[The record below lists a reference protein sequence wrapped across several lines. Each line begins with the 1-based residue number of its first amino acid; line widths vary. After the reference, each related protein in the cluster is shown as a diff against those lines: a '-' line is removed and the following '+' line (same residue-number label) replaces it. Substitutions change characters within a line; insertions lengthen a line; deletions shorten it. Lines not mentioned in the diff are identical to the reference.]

1 MRRAR
6 SARRRP
12 HATRARYITDARPAG
27 ARNAGR
33 HSGATHAG
41 FFFCMVTTERSSM
54 AEPLCAQ
61 PAPSTRSD
69 ACAPAALA
77 TVSRRRGHRNARAMR
92 HAPAAAAFGA
102 LGFAAFALAFPEHVP
117 NAVGAIVENLTGANP
132 QPVALRRPGA
142 EPLSA
147 VAQLGRALFF
157 DPALSASGRQSCASC
172 HSPDHAYGPPN
183 DLDVQLGGAAL
194 TQPGYRPP
202 PSLMYLYRQPNF
214 SIGPDSSEND
224 DTASVAQQ
232 AASAAGAVRARKSAG
247 AAAAPQLV
255 PQGGMFWD
263 GRADTLQQ
271 QAFGPLMNP
280 VEMAN
285 ASTGDVAR
293 KLAHA
298 CYAPRF
304 RQLFGPHIFDD
315 ARLAV
320 SEAMFAIARYQVEDP
335 SFHPYSSKYDRW
347 LEGDAR
353 LTQAEL
359 RGMRRFNDPNK
370 ANCAGCHLSKPS
382 ADGLPPMFTDFQYEA
397 LGVPRNRAL
406 AQNRNPAFHDLGICG
421 PFRDDLKTQTQYC
434 AMFATPSLRNVA
446 TRRVFFHNGVYHSLD
461 RVLAFYNLRSVD
473 PGKIYP
479 RDASGRVL
487 QYDDIPSAYRANV
500 DVADAPFDRKP
511 GDAPAMTEQDMRDI
525 VAFLN
530 TLTDEKR

>member
-1 MRRAR
+1 MPHAPH
-6 SARRRP
+6 ARRR
-12 HATRARYITDARPAG
+12 RA
-27 ARNAGR
+27 
-33 HSGATHAG
+33 H
-41 FFFCMVTTERSSM
+41 
-54 AEPLCAQ
+54 
-61 PAPSTRSD
+61 
-69 ACAPAALA
+69 
-77 TVSRRRGHRNARAMR
+77 AMR
-92 HAPAAAAFGA
+92 HVLSAAAFGV
-102 LGFAAFALAFPEHVP
+102 LGLAAFALAFPEHAP
-117 NAVGAIVENLTGANP
+117 SAVGAIVEDLTGANP
-132 QPVALRRPGA
+132 HPVVLRRPAA

-157 DPALSASGRQSCASC
+157 DPSLSASGRQSCASC

-194 TQPGYRPP
+194 TRPGYRPP

-224 DTASVAQQ
+224 DAASVAQQ
-232 AASAAGAVRARKSAG
+232 AASAAGVVRAQKTAG
-247 AAAAPQLV
+247 ADAAPQLV

-285 ASTGDVAR
+285 ASTDDVAH
-293 KLAHA
+293 KLANA
-298 CYAPRF
+298 RYAPQF
-304 RQLFGPHIFDD
+304 RQLFGPRIFDD

-359 RGMRRFNDPNK
+359 RGLRLFDDPAK
-370 ANCAGCHLSKPS
+370 ANCAGCHLSKPG

-406 AQNRNPAFHDLGICG
+406 AQNRNPAFHDLGVCG

-434 AMFATPSLRNVA
+434 GMFATPSLRNVA

-473 PGKIYP
+473 PGRIYP
-479 RDASGRVL
+479 RDASGQVQ

-511 GDAPAMTEQDMRDI
+511 GDAPAMTGQDMRDI